1 MLYNSR
7 KLHMKLLDQL
17 VEEKKHIIHPA
28 FMIEMIDKSNTRK
41 TLLLS
46 SHLEANRIR
55 LEKEKIF
62 NTV

>member
-1 MLYNSR
+1 
-7 KLHMKLLDQL
+7 MKLLDQL

-28 FMIEMIDKSNTRK
+28 FMIEMIDKSNIRK